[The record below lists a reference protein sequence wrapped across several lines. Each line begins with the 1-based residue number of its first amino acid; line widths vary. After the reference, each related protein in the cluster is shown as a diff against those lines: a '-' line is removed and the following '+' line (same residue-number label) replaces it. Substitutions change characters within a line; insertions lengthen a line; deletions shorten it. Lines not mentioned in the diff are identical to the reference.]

1 MHLFPQD
8 VFSSIEFDK
17 ILELLSQYC
26 LGSASKRRVL
36 QLSLY
41 NNLHKIESLL
51 EETREYLYTID
62 QQEEIPFYGYESVK
76 EDIYL
81 LKKDGYVLE
90 VEAIF
95 RIQRIIAL
103 AEGIINH
110 FTNEYKKK
118 YPVLYVIADQIV
130 IDKSLNK
137 LIDNIFD
144 AEGNI
149 KPNASPA
156 LAKIYKEIRSKER
169 EASRIFAD
177 RLKQLKQAGL
187 LTDNAESVKNGRRVL
202 SVASEHK
209 RRIKGM
215 ILDES
220 ASGKTVFIEPDE
232 VIFINNYLFEL
243 ELQKKQ
249 EIYRILKD
257 LCHELRPFAEVFELW
272 EKIIIRL
279 DLIRAKAKF
288 AISYDGKKPKLN
300 EDQKLYLKKA
310 YHPLLLLKNKSLEL
324 KTVPFTV
331 ELNTDNRILVISGPN
346 AGGKSITMKSV
357 GLLQTMLQSG
367 LLIPV
372 DSDSTVCIFK
382 RMFADIGDQQSLE
395 DDLSTY
401 SSRLNIMKYMMEKAD
416 NNTLVLID
424 EFGSGTDPKIGGAI
438 AEAILDRL
446 NKKKVFGVITTHYSN
461 LKVYSY
467 NAKGILN
474 GAMLFDHVN
483 HQPTYQ
489 LQIGNPGSSF
499 AFEIAER
506 IGLHNK
512 ILAYAKNKAGKDS
525 KAIDDLLIDLVR
537 EKEELET
544 KLTKLVSKEDRLK
557 KLIATYESMNKDL
570 DFRRRKIKLEAK
582 EKELFSTSESDRE
595 IQKLIKELRETQ
607 NLEKAKELSK
617 TVRDKKSSLS
627 SQIHPLRETLQVK
640 SNFDVN
646 QLRKGDFVKLKT
658 GGQIAEIISI
668 KKKKVELMMGMMKM
682 LVPLNELLP
691 ANEPIHLRARKSIK
705 TDLVHKQGATETDLD
720 IMGYNYEDAL
730 AFVQEFL
737 DNALIGNLSRVKIVH
752 GVGSGVLSKMV
763 KKKLREYKDV
773 KKIWHPEDDMG
784 GRGVTYVDF

>member
-1 MHLFPQD
+1 MHLYPQD

-17 ILELLSQYC
+17 ILEILAQYC
-26 LGSASKRRVL
+26 LGSASKKRVL

-41 NNLHKIESLL
+41 SNLTKIEALL
-51 EETREYLYTID
+51 EETREYLFSID
-62 QQEEIPFYGYESVK
+62 QQEEIPFYGYESIK
-76 EDIYL
+76 EDLFL

-103 AEGIINH
+103 AEGIIHH
-110 FTNEYKKK
+110 FTSEYKKK
-118 YPVLYVIADQIV
+118 YPVLFNIADQIIV
-130 IDKSLNK
+130 DKSLNK

-144 AEGNI
+144 KEGNI
-149 KPNASPA
+149 KPNASPD
-156 LAKIYKEIRSKER
+156 LAKIFKEIKSKER

-177 RLKQLKQAGL
+177 RLKKLKQAGL

-209 RRIKGM
+209 RRINGM
-215 ILDES
+215 IHDES
-220 ASGKTVFIEPDE
+220 ASGKTVFIEPEE

-257 LCHELRPFAEVFELW
+257 LCHDLRPYAEVFELW

-300 EDQKLYLKKA
+300 EEQKLYLKEA
-310 YHPLLLLKNKSLEL
+310 YHPLLLLKNSTLEL
-324 KTVPFTV
+324 KTVPFTL
-331 ELNTDNRILVISGPN
+331 ELNADDRMLVISGPN

-357 GLLQTMLQSG
+357 ALLQTMLQAG

-372 DSDSTVCIFK
+372 DSDSSICIFK
-382 RMFADIGDQQSLE
+382 KLFADIGDQQSLE

-416 NNTLVLID
+416 KNTLVLID

-446 NKKKVFGVITTHYSN
+446 NKKKVYGVITTHYSN

-489 LQIGNPGSSF
+489 LQIGKPGSSF

-537 EKEELET
+537 EKEELEE
-544 KLTKLVSKEDRLK
+544 KLTNLISKEDRLK
-557 KLIATYESMNKDL
+557 KLIASYESMNKDL
-570 DFRRRKIKLEAK
+570 EFRRRKIKLEAK
-582 EKELFSTSESDRE
+582 EKEFYSTAESDKE
-595 IQKLIKELRETQ
+595 IQKLIKELRENQ
-607 NLEKAKELSK
+607 NLEKAKALSK
-617 TVRDKKSSLS
+617 TVREKKSILS
-627 SQIHPLRETLQVK
+627 SEIHPLKETLQVK
-640 SNFDVN
+640 TNFDVKD
-646 QLRKGDFVKLKT
+646 LRKGDYVKLRS
-658 GGQIAEIISI
+658 GGQIAELISI
-668 KKKKVELMMGMMKM
+668 KKNKAELMMGMMKVM
-682 LVPLNELLP
+682 VPLKELLP
-691 ANEPIHLRARKSIK
+691 ANEPIHLRKGKSVK
-705 TDLVHKQGATETDLD
+705 TDLVHKQGATETSLD
-720 IMGYNYEDAL
+720 IKGYKYDDAL
-730 AFVQEFL
+730 DFVQEFL
-737 DNALIGNLSRVKIVH
+737 DNALISNLSRVKIIH
-752 GVGSGVLSKMV
+752 GVGSGVLRKMV
-763 KKKLREYKDV
+763 RKKLREYKDV
-773 KKIWHPEDDMG
+773 KKVWHPEDEMG
-784 GRGVTYVDF
+784 GQGVTFVDF